1 MTRHEF
7 HFSPLAPGRIDRAG
21 GVIYG
26 VSIMTSGA
34 ARGHDLEVD
43 QKTLAQLK
51 ACADAMGTVPVKWN
65 HKSGAD
71 AVAGFLDKFRIEGNK
86 LIADWHLL
94 KSHPQFAQAFELA
107 ERMPQNVGLSAAF
120 MGKDETCGG
129 KTCARCSEL
138 ISVDLVA
145 APAANPDGLFEAKES
160 KGSLRVPLMAGAGAL
175 GMVLGAKLGLKAA
188 QFAKYRR
195 LVPGENLAG
204 RVVGVGKRS
213 GAGVIHA
220 GVADAKGMVSHLA
233 PGMDAVKAESL
244 RDFRGQHALFVER
257 GGRPGDPRNI
267 RKNAEGIEGWKL
279 GANCEHAAAIMIGRK
294 PASSQLRGALAGAGI
309 GGVAAPVAVGA
320 ATQKK
325 KAFAADI
332 AAAVLPV
339 KTLAA
344 TYSGQVRRF

>member
-7 HFSPLAPGRIDRAG
+7 HFSPLSPGRIDRAG

-26 VSIMTSGA
+26 VSVMSEGE
-34 ARGHDLEVD
+34 ARGQDVHVD
-43 QKTLAQLK
+43 STTLTQIRA
-51 ACADAMGTVPVKWN
+51 AAERMGTVPVKWN

-71 AVAGFLDKFRIEGNK
+71 AVAGYLDHFRIEGRK
-86 LIADWHLL
+86 LLADWHLL
-94 KSHPQFAQAFELA
+94 KSHGQFDQAMEMA

-129 KTCARCSEL
+129 RTCARCSDL

-145 APAANPDGLFEAKES
+145 QPAANPDGLFEAKQPQAR
-160 KGSLRVPLMAGAGAL
+160 RVPLMAGAAAL
-175 GMVLGAKLGLKAA
+175 GAVLGAKLGLKAA
-188 QFAKYRR
+188 QVAKYRR
-195 LVPGENLAG
+195 VGPGENLAG
-204 RVVGVGKRS
+204 RVIGVGKRS

-220 GVADAKGMVSHLA
+220 GVVDAKGKVSHLA
-233 PGMDAVKAESL
+233 PGMESVTTESL

-267 RKNAEGIEGWKL
+267 RKQAAGIAGWKL
-279 GANCEHAAAIMIGRK
+279 GANCEHAAARMIGRK
-294 PASSQLRGALAGAGI
+294 PASSQLRGALAGAGV
-309 GGVAAPVAVGA
+309 GAVAPVAVGE
-320 ATQKK
+320 ATKKK

-339 KTLAA
+339 KNLAA
-344 TYSGQVRRF
+344 NYAGQIRRF